1 VSLLKKM
8 DEARA
13 ATVAAQDAV
22 VLAQELLSKAL
33 SKEMRLHRQLDYN
46 GRRAGEA
53 IAVEERG
60 IVEQEAEEFAAE
72 LDLPSFD
79 PLPWDDRLM
88 MSPSAWDAFLPLGGI
103 PSEVVEHC

>member
-1 VSLLKKM
+1 M
-8 DEARA
+8 
-13 ATVAAQDAV
+13 
-22 VLAQELLSKAL
+22 LSKAL

-60 IVEQEAEEFAAE
+60 IAQQEAEEFMAE
-72 LDLPSFD
+72 LDITSFD

-88 MSPSAWDAFLPLGGI
+88 MSPSALDAFAPLDPSPGGI
-103 PSEVVEHC
+103 ASEVVENY